1 MTPFAV
7 SFVAPFSRHR
17 KHNPHPKMVNTY
29 NYPDRVSNVY
39 NLAYG
44 RRFLSRQDRE
54 RGCVLHLSVLLNNQQ
69 TSNSILSLKIEK
81 ANGRKLNKWQIE
93 LDCRTLAFLTRQRSF
108 SASFAKR
115 KQVKRWRVNWHS
127 PLFTISEQKKRERER
142 ERERRERREKKET
155 QG

>member
-127 PLFTISEQKKRERER
+127 LIRDL
-142 ERERRERREKKET
+142 
-155 QG
+155 